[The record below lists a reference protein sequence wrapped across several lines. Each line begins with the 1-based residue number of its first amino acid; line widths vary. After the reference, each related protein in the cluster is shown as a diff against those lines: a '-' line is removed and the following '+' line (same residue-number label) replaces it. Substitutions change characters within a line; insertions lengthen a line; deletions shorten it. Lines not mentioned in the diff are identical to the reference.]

1 MQICITLTRQTMKF
15 YIPAL
20 LWALAV
26 LFCISLTW
34 ESYYE
39 MEEIAGNIFAAIT
52 VGVVVAGIPVLW
64 YAKKSSNQEA
74 TQ

>member
-1 MQICITLTRQTMKF
+1 MEIRITLTRQTMKF
-15 YIPAL
+15 YIPTL
-20 LWALAV
+20 LWILLV

-52 VGVVVAGIPVLW
+52 VGVALAGIPVLW
-64 YAKKSSNQEA
+64 YAKKKSKA
-74 TQ
+74 

>member
-1 MQICITLTRQTMKF
+1 MKICVTLTRQTMKF
-15 YIPAL
+15 YLPAL
-20 LWALAV
+20 IWALTV

-52 VGVVVAGIPVLW
+52 VGVALAGIPALW
-64 YAKKSSNQEA
+64 YANKKSKA
-74 TQ
+74 

>member
-1 MQICITLTRQTMKF
+1 MEIRISLTRQTLKL

-20 LWALAV
+20 IYVLSV

-39 MEEIAGNIFAAIT
+39 MEEIAGGIFAWIT
-52 VGVVVAGIPVLW
+52 VGVAIAGIPLLW
-64 YAKKSSNQEA
+64 YAKKKSQE
-74 TQ
+74 